1 MSFPLDLVLQGA
13 AIRCDS
19 TISMMNHSCW
29 PRMTS
34 GGGLTRIGDSLCKV
48 QEGEVEHTG
57 LGVYLGGEVST
68 RVNLLNHKEGTGV
81 LVVEFP
87 RRADCMLVPSVE
99 EDHVTWLEVRGWK
112 SVCVGIVH
120 RFSLCIGHLG
130 LRKLWILKYFRNAL
144 CLGYFRVIDTDT
156 QLVI

>member
-1 MSFPLDLVLQGA
+1 M
-13 AIRCDS
+13 
-19 TISMMNHSCW
+19 
-29 PRMTS
+29 
-34 GGGLTRIGDSLCKV
+34 
-48 QEGEVEHTG
+48 EHTG